1 MSEQRHD
8 APELSDI
15 PSQELLEN
23 EIKREKHRKLFGRVL
38 KNTIFSLI
46 VVVAVSAILTMLVL
60 PVLQITG
67 TSMSDTLH
75 DGDIVIAVKT
85 SDLET
90 GDLIA
95 FYYNNSILVKRVI
108 ATAGSWVD
116 VKEDGSVY
124 VNNQPLNEPYVTDL
138 ALGKCDITLP
148 YQVPDGTYFVM
159 GDHRLTSIDSR
170 NTALGCINKDLVV
183 GKLVF
188 RIWPL
193 PAFGPVG

>member
-1 MSEQRHD
+1 MSEKWFES
-8 APELSDI
+8 PEDSDI

-23 EIKREKHRKLFGRVL
+23 EIKRGKHRKLFGKVL

-46 VVVAVSAILTMLVL
+46 VVVAVSAILTILVL

-67 TSMSDTLH
+67 TSMSDTLQ
-75 DGDIVIAVKT
+75 DGDIVFAVKT

-124 VNNQPLNEPYVTDL
+124 VNNQLLDEPYVTDP

-159 GDHRLTSIDSR
+159 GDHRLTSVDSR
-170 NTALGCINKDLVV
+170 NTALGCIDKDLVV

-193 PAFGPVG
+193 PDFGPVG

>member
-1 MSEQRHD
+1 MGDKRND
-8 APELSDI
+8 APGLSDI

-23 EIKREKHRKLFGRVL
+23 EIKRGKHRKLFRKVL

-46 VVVAVSAILTMLVL
+46 VVVAVSAIITILVL

-75 DGDIVIAVKT
+75 DGDIVFAVKT

-108 ATAGSWVD
+108 ASAGNWVD
-116 VKEDGSVY
+116 IKEDGSVY
-124 VNNQPLNEPYVTDL
+124 VNNQPLDEPYVTDL
-138 ALGKCDITLP
+138 AFGKCDITLP

-170 NTALGCINKDLVV
+170 NTALGCISKDLVV

-193 PAFGPVG
+193 PSFGPVG